1 MRLGVLDVGS
11 NTVHLLIVDAHPGSP
26 PIPQQSFK
34 SELRLTRYLDEQG
47 AISQTGLEKL
57 LSAIKAHFKEAESLK
72 PDEILAFATSAIRDS
87 INSEKIL
94 SAIQDETGIGI
105 EVLSGEDE
113 AKFTFL
119 AARRWL
125 GWSAGDLLVID
136 IGGGSLEIAVGSEET
151 PRTALSL
158 PLGAGRLTKDF
169 LVGDPFTEK
178 SINRLKK
185 FVFETIEPNKE
196 KLNGF
201 DKRNGVGT
209 SKTLRT
215 LMKLQKEYFPKLGEG
230 IHIEALEGITNQLCK
245 MTESER
251 TKLPGVSTNRAPQIV
266 AGAIVAQAVMETLR
280 VKSLRECPWALREGI
295 VLRRVDWLNP

>member
-34 SELRLTRYLDEQG
+34 SELRLTQYLDESG
-47 AISQTGLEKL
+47 AISETGLEKL
-57 LSAIKAHFKEAESLK
+57 LATIKKHFDDAESLK
-72 PDEILAFATSAIRDS
+72 PDEILAFATSAIRES

-94 SAIQDETGIGI
+94 TAIRNETGIGI

-113 AKFTFL
+113 ARFTFL

-125 GWSAGDLLVID
+125 GWSAGDLLVVD
-136 IGGGSLEIAVGSEET
+136 IGGGSLEIAVGNEET

-169 LVGDPFTEK
+169 LVGDPFTDK
-178 SINRLKK
+178 SIIKLRKYVADNL
-185 FVFETIEPNKE
+185 EPIRE
-196 KLNGF
+196 ILNGF

-215 LMKLQKEYFPKLGEG
+215 LMKLQKEYFPKLGDG
-230 IHIEALEGITNQLCK
+230 IHIDALDGITNRLCK

-251 TKLPGVSTNRAPQIV
+251 AKLPGVSSNRAPQIV
-266 AGAIVAQAVMETLR
+266 TGAIVAQTLMDNLKI
-280 VKSLRECPWALREGI
+280 KSLRECPWALREGI
-295 VLRRVDWLNP
+295 VLRRVDWINS